1 MSHSLRILW
10 ILVAAMASCSPCN
23 RSSSSWENDAQLRSA
38 LRAVQVCQ
46 VVSDRFAG
54 SGVWVGKNQLLTA
67 RHILLEPTIRVD
79 GIRSDFSI
87 VEQGAGSGDW
97 YTSDWAIVALSASR
111 VESTAA
117 PLGSPCKPV
126 VAGEELFIVGYPA
139 TSRESKV
146 QVENLT
152 KTVVRFTVIREPY
165 WTDQSDSTLLYL
177 DGAQSG
183 TYFGLSGAPA
193 VRWNAVD
200 QQLELVGL
208 YLGTIECELFGWRQS
223 AHVVRLAHGMK
234 SLSPLSSVH

>member
-23 RSSSSWENDAQLRSA
+23 RSSSSWENDAQLRGA

-79 GIRSDFSI
+79 GIRSDYSI

-177 DGAQSG
+177 DGGS
-183 TYFGLSGAPA
+183 
-193 VRWNAVD
+193 
-200 QQLELVGL
+200 
-208 YLGTIECELFGWRQS
+208 
-223 AHVVRLAHGMK
+223 RLTWFAWHTG
-234 SLSPLSSVH
+234 

>member
-1 MSHSLRILW
+1 MRSKSAKSSPIGSLVQVSGSGRINYSRPVTFFWNPRFEL
-10 ILVAAMASCSPCN
+10 MAFDLITA
-23 RSSSSWENDAQLRSA
+23 SSSRS
-38 LRAVQVCQ
+38 L
-46 VVSDRFAG
+46 
-54 SGVWVGKNQLLTA
+54 GVTGT
-67 RHILLEPTIRVD
+67 RVT
-79 GIRSDFSI
+79 G
-87 VEQGAGSGDW
+87 
-97 YTSDWAIVALSASR
+97 LSSR
-111 VESTAA
+111 CPLPGLNR

>member
-1 MSHSLRILW
+1 
-10 ILVAAMASCSPCN
+10 
-23 RSSSSWENDAQLRSA
+23 
-38 LRAVQVCQ
+38 
-46 VVSDRFAG
+46 
-54 SGVWVGKNQLLTA
+54 
-67 RHILLEPTIRVD
+67 LEPTIRVD
-79 GIRSDFSI
+79 GIRSDYSI

-223 AHVVRLAHGMK
+223 AHVVRLEHGMK
-234 SLSPLSSVH
+234 SLSPLSSAH